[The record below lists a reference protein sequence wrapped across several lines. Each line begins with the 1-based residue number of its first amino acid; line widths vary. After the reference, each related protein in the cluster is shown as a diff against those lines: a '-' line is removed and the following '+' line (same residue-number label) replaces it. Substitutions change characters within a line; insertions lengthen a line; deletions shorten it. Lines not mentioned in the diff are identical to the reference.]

1 MDPSSEEVRWSGMI
15 DKPNLEVEIAGIKLK
30 NPVMT
35 ASGTFGY
42 GEEFSPFID
51 LDKLGAMVLK
61 GITLKPKMGNSPPR
75 VIETPSGMLNSIG
88 LQNVG
93 VEMLIREKLP
103 YLQKFNTPVIIN
115 ISGDTIE
122 EYLELGRRLGEISEE
137 MGVSGLEV
145 NISCPNVKKG
155 GMAWGADARS
165 TYKIISSFRIVTSLP
180 LIVKLTPNVTDI
192 KTIAQAAE
200 EAGADALSLINTLM
214 GMAVDIDSHK
224 PKIANVSGGLSG
236 PAIKPVALWLVWQVF
251 QTVNIP
257 VIGIGGI
264 IKIEDAL
271 EFIIAGA
278 RAIEIGTANLVNPR
292 ITIEI
297 IEGIEKYLIDS
308 EIEDINELIG
318 SLRVQNIK

>member
-1 MDPSSEEVRWSGMI
+1 MGLSLKEARWSGMI

-42 GEEFSPFID
+42 GQEYTPFVD
-51 LDKLGAMVLK
+51 LNRLGAIILK
-61 GITLKPKMGNSPPR
+61 GITLKPKRGNPPPR
-75 VIETPSGMLNSIG
+75 VIETPSGMLNAIG

-93 VEMLIREKLP
+93 VEVLIKEKLP

-122 EYLELGRRLGEISEE
+122 EYVELARRLGEVSKE
-137 MGVSGLEV
+137 MGVAGLEV

-155 GMAWGADARS
+155 GMAWGTDAIA
-165 TYKIISSFRIVTSLP
+165 TYKIVSSIRKATALP

-200 EAGADALSLINTLM
+200 EAGADALSLINTLV
-214 GMAVDIDSHK
+214 GMAIDIDSRK
-224 PKIANVSGGLSG
+224 PKLANVSGGLSG
-236 PAIKPVALWLVWQVF
+236 PAVKPVALWLVWQVF

-264 IKIEDAL
+264 IKVEDAL

-278 RAIEIGTANLVNPR
+278 RAIEIGTANFVNPKV
-292 ITIEI
+292 TIEI
-297 IEGIEKYLIDS
+297 IEGIEKYLI
-308 EIEDINELIG
+308 ENNIKDINELIG
-318 SLRVQNIK
+318 SMKI

>member
-51 LDKLGAMVLK
+51 LNKLGAMVLK
-61 GITLKPKMGNSPPR
+61 GITLKLKMGNPPPR
-75 VIETPSGMLNSIG
+75 IIETPSGMLNSIG

-93 VEMLIREKLP
+93 VEMLIKEKLP
-103 YLQKFNTPVIIN
+103 YLKKFNTPVIIN

-122 EYLELGRRLGEISEE
+122 EYLELARRLGEVSEE
-137 MGVSGLEV
+137 MGIAGLEV

-155 GMAWGADARS
+155 GMVWGTDAKA
-165 TYKIISSFRIVTSLP
+165 TYRIISNIRKATSLP

-200 EAGADALSLINTLM
+200 EAGADALSLINTLV
-214 GMAVDIDSHK
+214 GMAVDIDSRK
-224 PKIANVSGGLSG
+224 PKLANVSGGLSG
-236 PAIKPVALWLVWQVF
+236 PAVKPVALWLVRQVF

-264 IKIEDAL
+264 IKVEDAL

-278 RAIEIGTANLVNPR
+278 RAIEIGTANFVNPR
-292 ITIEI
+292 VTIEI
-297 IEGIEKYLIDS
+297 IEGIEKYLTENNIK
-308 EIEDINELIG
+308 DINELVG
-318 SLRVQNIK
+318 SMKI

>member
-1 MDPSSEEVRWSGMI
+1 MIKKPQMEV
-15 DKPNLEVEIAGIKLK
+15 KIAGIKLK

-42 GEEFSPFID
+42 GQEYAHFVD
-51 LDKLGAMVLK
+51 LNKLGAMILK

-75 VIETPSGMLNSIG
+75 VIETPSGMLNAIG

-93 VEMLIREKLP
+93 VEVLIKEKLP
-103 YLQKFNTPVIIN
+103 YLKKFNTPVIIN
-115 ISGDTIE
+115 ISGNTIE
-122 EYLELGRRLGEISEE
+122 EYMELARRLEEVSEAA
-137 MGVSGLEV
+137 GVAGLEV

-155 GMAWGADARS
+155 GMVWGTNAQS
-165 TYKIISSFRIVTSLP
+165 TYKIISSVRKATSLP

-200 EAGADALSLINTLM
+200 EAGADAISLINTLV
-214 GMAVDIDSHK
+214 GMAVDIDSLK
-224 PKIANVSGGLSG
+224 PKLANVSGGLSG
-236 PAIKPVALWLVWQVF
+236 PALKPVALWLVWQVF

-264 IKIEDAL
+264 IKVEDAL

-278 RAIEIGTANLVNPR
+278 RAIEIGTANFVNPR
-292 ITIEI
+292 ATIEI
-297 IEGIEKYLIDS
+297 IEGIEKYLI
-308 EIEDINELIG
+308 ENNIKDINELVG
-318 SLRVQNIK
+318 SMKI

>member
-1 MDPSSEEVRWSGMI
+1 MI

-51 LDKLGAMVLK
+51 LDRLGAMILK
-61 GITLKPKMGNSPPR
+61 GITLKPKTGNPPPR
-75 VIETPSGMLNSIG
+75 VIETPSGMLNAIG

-93 VEMLIREKLP
+93 VEVLIKEKLP
-103 YLQKFNTPVIIN
+103 YLKKFNTPVIIN

-122 EYLELGRRLGEISEE
+122 EYVELARRLGEVSVE
-137 MGVSGLEV
+137 MGVAGLEV

-155 GMAWGADARS
+155 GMAWGTDAKA
-165 TYKIISSFRIVTSLP
+165 TYKIVSSIRKTTTLP

-192 KTIAQAAE
+192 KIIAQAAE

-214 GMAVDIDSHK
+214 GMAVDIDSRK
-224 PKIANVSGGLSG
+224 PKLANIIGGLSG
-236 PAIKPVALWLVWQVF
+236 PAVKPVALWLVWQVF
-251 QTVNIP
+251 QTVKIP
-257 VIGIGGI
+257 IIGIGGI

-271 EFIIAGA
+271 EFFIAGA
-278 RAIEIGTANLVNPR
+278 RAIEIGTANFVNPKV
-292 ITIEI
+292 TIEI
-297 IEGIEKYLIDS
+297 IEGIEKYLIENS
-308 EIEDINELIG
+308 IKDIDELVG
-318 SLRVQNIK
+318 SMKI

>member
-1 MDPSSEEVRWSGMI
+1 MI

-51 LDKLGAMVLK
+51 LDRLGAMVLK
-61 GITLKPKMGNSPPR
+61 GITLKPKTGNPPPR
-75 VIETPSGMLNSIG
+75 VIETPSGMLNAIG

-93 VEMLIREKLP
+93 VEVLIKEKLP
-103 YLQKFNTPVIIN
+103 YLKKFNTPVIIN

-122 EYLELGRRLGEISEE
+122 EYVELARRLGEVSVE
-137 MGVSGLEV
+137 MGVAGLEV

-155 GMAWGADARS
+155 GMVWGTDAKA
-165 TYKIISSFRIVTSLP
+165 TYKIVSSIRKTTTLP

-192 KTIAQAAE
+192 KTIALAAE
-200 EAGADALSLINTLM
+200 EAGADALSLINTLV
-214 GMAVDIDSHK
+214 GMAVDIDSRR
-224 PKIANVSGGLSG
+224 PKLANISGGLSG
-236 PAIKPVALWLVWQVF
+236 PAVKPVALWLVWQVF

-257 VIGIGGI
+257 IIGIGGI
-264 IKIEDAL
+264 IKVEDAL

-278 RAIEIGTANLVNPR
+278 RAIEIGTANFVNPR
-292 ITIEI
+292 VSIEI
-297 IEGIEKYLIDS
+297 IEGIKKYLI
-308 EIEDINELIG
+308 ENNTKDINELVG
-318 SLRVQNIK
+318 SLKI

>member
-1 MDPSSEEVRWSGMI
+1 MI

-61 GITLKPKMGNSPPR
+61 GITLKPKMGNPPPR

-93 VEMLIREKLP
+93 VEMLIKEKLS

-122 EYLELGRRLGEISEE
+122 EYIELARRLGEVSKE
-137 MGVSGLEV
+137 MGVAGLEV

-155 GMAWGADARS
+155 GMVWGTDAKA
-165 TYKIISSFRIVTSLP
+165 TYKIINSVRKTTPLP

-200 EAGADALSLINTLM
+200 EAGADALSLINTLV
-214 GMAVDIDSHK
+214 GMAIDIDSRQ
-224 PKIANVSGGLSG
+224 PKLANISGGLSG
-236 PAIKPVALWLVWQVF
+236 PAVKPVALWLVWQVF

-264 IKIEDAL
+264 VKIEDAL

-278 RAIEIGTANLVNPR
+278 RAVEIGTANFVNTR
-292 ITIEI
+292 VTIEI
-297 IEGIEKYLIDS
+297 IEGIEKYLTENNIKDV
-308 EIEDINELIG
+308 NELIG
-318 SLRVQNIK
+318 SMKI

>member
-1 MDPSSEEVRWSGMI
+1 MI

-61 GITLKPKMGNSPPR
+61 GITLKLKMGNPPPR
-75 VIETPSGMLNSIG
+75 IIETPSGMLNSIG

-93 VEMLIREKLP
+93 VEMLIKEKLP
-103 YLQKFNTPVIIN
+103 YLKKFNTPVIIN

-122 EYLELGRRLGEISEE
+122 EYLELARRLGEVSEE
-137 MGVSGLEV
+137 MGIAGLEV

-155 GMAWGADARS
+155 GMVWGTDAKA
-165 TYKIISSFRIVTSLP
+165 TYRIISNIRKATSLP

-200 EAGADALSLINTLM
+200 EAGADALSLINTLV
-214 GMAVDIDSHK
+214 GMAVDIDSRK
-224 PKIANVSGGLSG
+224 PKLANVSGGLSG
-236 PAIKPVALWLVWQVF
+236 PAVKPVALWLVRQVF

-264 IKIEDAL
+264 IKVEDAL

-278 RAIEIGTANLVNPR
+278 RAIEIGTANFVNPR
-292 ITIEI
+292 VTIEI
-297 IEGIEKYLIDS
+297 IEGIEKYLI
-308 EIEDINELIG
+308 ENNIKDINELVG
-318 SLRVQNIK
+318 SMKI

>member
-61 GITLKPKMGNSPPR
+61 GITLKPKMGNPPPR

-93 VEMLIREKLP
+93 VEVLIKEKLP
-103 YLQKFNTPVIIN
+103 YLKKFNTPVIIN
-115 ISGDTIE
+115 VSGDTIE
-122 EYLELGRRLGEISEE
+122 EYVELTRRLGEVSEE
-137 MGVSGLEV
+137 MGVAGLEV

-155 GMAWGADARS
+155 GMAWGTDVKA
-165 TYKIISSFRIVTSLP
+165 TYKIINNIRKTTSLP

-200 EAGADALSLINTLM
+200 EAGADALSLINTLV
-214 GMAVDIDSHK
+214 GMAVDINSRK
-224 PKIANVSGGLSG
+224 PKLANISGGLSG
-236 PAIKPVALWLVWQVF
+236 PAVKPVALWLVWQVF
-251 QTVNIP
+251 QTVSIP

-264 IKIEDAL
+264 IKVEDAL

-278 RAIEIGTANLVNPR
+278 RAIEIGTANFVNPR
-292 ITIEI
+292 VTIEI
-297 IEGIEKYLIDS
+297 IEGIEKYLI
-308 EIEDINELIG
+308 ENNIKDINELVG
-318 SLRVQNIK
+318 SMKI

>member
-1 MDPSSEEVRWSGMI
+1 MI
-15 DKPNLEVEIAGIKLK
+15 DKTCLKVEIAGIKLK

-42 GEEFSPFID
+42 GQEYDPFVD
-51 LDKLGAMVLK
+51 LNRLGAIILK
-61 GITLKPKMGNSPPR
+61 GITLKPKRGNPPPR
-75 VIETPSGMLNSIG
+75 IIETPSGMLNVIG

-93 VEMLIREKLP
+93 VEVLIKEKLP
-103 YLQKFNTPVIIN
+103 YLKKFNTPVIIN

-122 EYLELGRRLGEISEE
+122 EYVELAQRLGEVSKE
-137 MGVSGLEV
+137 MGVAGLEV

-155 GMAWGADARS
+155 GMAWGTDAKA
-165 TYKIISSFRIVTSLP
+165 TYKIMSSIRKTTTLP

-200 EAGADALSLINTLM
+200 EAGANALSLINTLV
-214 GMAVDIDSHK
+214 GMAVDIDSRK
-224 PKIANVSGGLSG
+224 PKLANISGGLSG
-236 PAIKPVALWLVWQVF
+236 PAVKPVALWLVWQVF

-264 IKIEDAL
+264 MKVEDAL

-278 RAIEIGTANLVNPR
+278 RAIEIGTANFVNPR
-292 ITIEI
+292 VTIEI
-297 IEGIEKYLIDS
+297 IEGIEKYLTKNNIKDV
-308 EIEDINELIG
+308 NELVG
-318 SLRVQNIK
+318 SMKI

>member
-1 MDPSSEEVRWSGMI
+1 MI
-15 DKPNLEVEIAGIKLK
+15 DKPNLAVEIAGIKLK
-30 NPVMT
+30 NPVIT

-61 GITLKPKMGNSPPR
+61 GITLKPKMGNPPPR
-75 VIETPSGMLNSIG
+75 IIETPSGMLNSIG

-93 VEMLIREKLP
+93 VERLIKEKLP

-122 EYLELGRRLGEISEE
+122 EYIKLAGRLGEVSKE
-137 MGVSGLEV
+137 MGVAGLEI

-155 GMAWGADARS
+155 GMAWGTDVKA
-165 TYKIISSFRIVTSLP
+165 TYKIVNSIRKTTLLP

-192 KTIAQAAE
+192 KTMAQAAE
-200 EAGADALSLINTLM
+200 EAGADALSLINTLV
-214 GMAVDIDSHK
+214 GMAIDIDSRQ
-224 PKIANVSGGLSG
+224 PKLANISGGLSG

-257 VIGIGGI
+257 IIGIGGI
-264 IKIEDAL
+264 IKVEDAL

-278 RAIEIGTANLVNPR
+278 RAIEIGTANFVNPKV
-292 ITIEI
+292 TIEI
-297 IEGIEKYLIDS
+297 IEGMKKYLI
-308 EIEDINELIG
+308 ENNIKDINELVG
-318 SLRVQNIK
+318 SMKI

>member
-1 MDPSSEEVRWSGMI
+1 MDLSLKEVRWYGMI

-61 GITLKPKMGNSPPR
+61 GIILKPKMGNPPPR
-75 VIETPSGMLNSIG
+75 VIETPSGMLNAIG

-93 VEMLIREKLP
+93 VEMLIKEKLP

-122 EYLELGRRLGEISEE
+122 EYVELARRLGEVSKE
-137 MGVSGLEV
+137 MGIAGLEV

-155 GMAWGADARS
+155 GMAWGTDAQS
-165 TYKIISSFRIVTSLP
+165 TYKIISSIRKATSLP
-180 LIVKLTPNVTDI
+180 LIAKLTPNVTDI

-200 EAGADALSLINTLM
+200 EAGADALSLINTLV
-214 GMAVDIDSHK
+214 GMAVDIDSRK
-224 PKIANVSGGLSG
+224 PKLANVSGGLSG
-236 PAIKPVALWLVWQVF
+236 PAVKPVALWLVWQVF
-251 QTVNIP
+251 QTVKIP

-264 IKIEDAL
+264 IKTEDAL

-278 RAIEIGTANLVNPR
+278 RAIGIGTANFVNPR
-292 ITIEI
+292 VTIEI
-297 IEGIEKYLIDS
+297 IEGIEKYLI
-308 EIEDINELIG
+308 ENNIKDINELVG
-318 SLRVQNIK
+318 SMKI

>member
-1 MDPSSEEVRWSGMI
+1 MI
-15 DKPNLEVEIAGIKLK
+15 DKTCLKVEIAGIKLK

-42 GEEFSPFID
+42 GQEYAPFVD
-51 LDKLGAMVLK
+51 LNRLGAMILK
-61 GITLKPKMGNSPPR
+61 GITLKPKMGNPPPR
-75 VIETPSGMLNSIG
+75 IIETPSGMLNAIG

-115 ISGDTIE
+115 ISGDTLE
-122 EYLELGRRLGEISEE
+122 EYVELAGRLGEVSKEK
-137 MGVSGLEV
+137 GVAGLEV

-155 GMAWGADARS
+155 GMVWGTDAKA
-165 TYKIISSFRIVTSLP
+165 TYEIINSIRKTTSLP
-180 LIVKLTPNVTDI
+180 LIVKLTPNVTNI

-200 EAGADALSLINTLM
+200 EAGADALSLINTLV
-214 GMAVDIDSHK
+214 GMTVDIDSRK
-224 PKIANVSGGLSG
+224 PKLANISGGLSG
-236 PAIKPVALWLVWQVF
+236 PAVKPVALWLVWQVF

-264 IKIEDAL
+264 IKVEDAL

-278 RAIEIGTANLVNPR
+278 RAIEIGTANFVNPR
-292 ITIEI
+292 ATIEI
-297 IEGIEKYLIDS
+297 IEGIEKYLTENNIK
-308 EIEDINELIG
+308 DINELVG
-318 SLRVQNIK
+318 SMKI